1 MTGYPAHATSG
12 PIQPRT
18 FTVSE
23 LLDAVFKVYRRN
35 FELFAVISLVLALP
49 DVLFLLLGLHAYSGL
64 MRFFLAPYFLATLF
78 LAAAHVT
85 FRGPARATDILLA
98 GFRRYGSFAGI
109 YAGLIL
115 ATIGLIFLPLGIWA
129 LVRWA
134 PAASVLAGE
143 PVRTRQAFKRSAE
156 LVKGQWWRAFGIIVA
171 ILVLEAV
178 LELILGVSAGIAVLL
193 IPGLDLLA
201 KALAASVLATI
212 VGSLVVPLVPIALT
226 LLYVDLRV
234 RKEGMDLDSL
244 AKSAT
249 DAA

>member
-1 MTGYPAHATSG
+1 MTGYPAPATSG

-18 FTVSE
+18 YTVSE
-23 LLDAVFKVYRRN
+23 LLDTVFKVYRRN
-35 FELFAVISLVLALP
+35 FDLFAVISLMLALP

-64 MRFFLAPYFLATLF
+64 MRFSLAPYFMATLF
-78 LAAAHVT
+78 LAAAHVIY
-85 FRGPARATDILLA
+85 RGPARATDILLA
-98 GFRRYGSFAGI
+98 GFRRYGSFAGV

-115 ATIGLIFLPLGIWA
+115 AAIGLIILPLGVWA

-134 PAASVLAGE
+134 PATAVLAAE
-143 PVRTRQAFKRSAE
+143 PVKPRQAFKRSAE
-156 LVKGQWWRAFGIIVA
+156 LVHGLWWRAFGIVA
-171 ILVLEAV
+171 AVVVLELVLEV
-178 LELILGVSAGIAVLL
+178 ILGASAGIAVLL

-201 KALAASVLATI
+201 KAMAASVLATV
-212 VGSLVVPLVPIALT
+212 VGSLVVPLGPIALT